1 MFEIV
6 KRILNSYT
14 SVPDSEITLQSS
26 ITMDLLMDSLSIVN
40 AITEIE
46 DELNIEIDI
55 DDLKDMVYVGDLVHY
70 LEKYS

>member
-14 SVPDSEITLQSS
+14 SVSDSEITLQSS
-26 ITMDLLMDSLSIVN
+26 ITMGLLMDSLSIVN
-40 AITEIE
+40 AINEIE

-70 LEKYS
+70 LEKYN